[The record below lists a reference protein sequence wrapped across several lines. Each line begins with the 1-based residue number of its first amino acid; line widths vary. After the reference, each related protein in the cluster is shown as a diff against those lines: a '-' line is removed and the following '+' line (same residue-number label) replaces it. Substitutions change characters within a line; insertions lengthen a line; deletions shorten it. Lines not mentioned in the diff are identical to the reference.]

1 MSTNQ
6 ASQVK
11 SEPAESAQVVSE
23 PTKPKPAEPVES
35 RQIES
40 KPTDE
45 TAYPLRMHDFSLH
58 DPFVLADQASGLY
71 YLYNANYY
79 QYRDAAH
86 GFGKSVVLYVSP
98 DLKRFSEPVD
108 VFDLN
113 DVPAGAWYDDC
124 DSPWAPEVHEWH
136 GRYWMFVTLHA
147 ERTDAAYPSGGPQWY
162 RSHELRHRR
171 GVFVAVADS
180 PRGPFTIVDPTRPA
194 TPPDAMALDGT
205 LAIDVDGS
213 PWMIYAHEWVDLFDG
228 TMEAIR
234 LAPDDLAHGIGEP
247 VHLWS
252 ASEGIWHPADGD
264 APAGGWRGD
273 FDSDLFRSTVA
284 EGSGGYVTDGPYV
297 ARTPNGSLVS
307 VWTSY
312 SRGEYILS
320 QAISRSGRVAGPWEQ
335 LEPLDYSDAG
345 HAMVFRALDGTLLL
359 IMHTNM
365 TRKDTDGKPLVAHGI
380 VYEVAV
386 ADDGFHL
393 GRHRADLDGI
403 TDPSR
408 DE

>member
-1 MSTNQ
+1 M
-6 ASQVK
+6 
-11 SEPAESAQVVSE
+11 PAN
-23 PTKPKPAEPVES
+23 TPAVES
-35 RQIES
+35 SSTHDVDAIDVR
-40 KPTDE
+40 
-45 TAYPLRMHDFSLH
+45 YPLQMHDFSLH

-86 GFGKSVVLYVSP
+86 GHGKSVVVYVSP
-98 DLKRFSEPVD
+98 DLKHFSEPVD

-113 DVPAGAWYDDC
+113 NVPAGAWYDDS
-124 DSPWAPEVHEWH
+124 DSPWAPEVYARD

-147 ERTDAAYPSGGPQWY
+147 ERTTPEPPHAGPDWY
-162 RSHELRHRR
+162 VRDHGMMHRR

-180 PRGPFTIVDPTRPA
+180 PLGSFRVIDPARP
-194 TPPDAMALDGT
+194 TSPDDVMALDGT
-205 LAIDVDGS
+205 LATDADGS
-213 PWMIYAHEWVDLFDG
+213 PWMVYAHEWVELFDG

-234 LAPDDLAHGIGEP
+234 LDPDDIARSVGEP

-252 ASEGIWHPADGD
+252 ASEGVWHPADGD

-273 FDSDLFRSTVA
+273 FTTDEARATIP
-284 EGSGGYVTDGPYV
+284 EHSGGYVTDGPYLE
-297 ARTPNGSLVS
+297 RTPNGSLIS

-335 LEPLDYSDAG
+335 LAPIDYSDAG
-345 HAMVFRALDGTLLL
+345 HAMVFRTFDGTPLL

-365 TRKDTDGKPLVAHGI
+365 TRHDADGKPLTSHGI

-386 ADDGFHL
+386 TDEGFRL
-393 GRHRADLDGI
+393 GRHRDDIDGI
-403 TDPSR
+403 ADPAR
-408 DE
+408 DDA